1 VEGEVAM
8 EVGRDAA
15 GSLVR
20 VPVGTLLDVRV
31 PENPTTGYR
40 WAVVGEDGEEEAVL
54 PLAEDSYEGGGAVGS
69 SGTRLLRFRASRP
82 GRASLHLVHR
92 RPWEGDVSDA
102 DRFDLD
108 VLVEQPGSP

>member
-1 VEGEVAM
+1 M

-40 WAVVGEDGEEEAVL
+40 WAVEGDDPAVL
-54 PLAEDSYEGGGAVGS
+54 PLADDNFEPGVAVGAG
-69 SGTRLLRFRASRP
+69 GTRLLRFRACRP

-92 RPWEGDVSDA
+92 RSWEGDVPGA

-108 VLVEQPGSP
+108 VLVEQAP